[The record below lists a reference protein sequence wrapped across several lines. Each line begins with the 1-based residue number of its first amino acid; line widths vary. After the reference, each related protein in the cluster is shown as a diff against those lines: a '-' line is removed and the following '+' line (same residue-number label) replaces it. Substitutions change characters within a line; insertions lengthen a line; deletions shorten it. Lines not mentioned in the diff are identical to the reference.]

1 MVEGEVTPMYLS
13 APLVTQHGGLD
24 VANNIKHA
32 GMGFLGFKEKDWKS
46 SFTAMAFDGAYFKIY
61 VHTHLNSITG
71 GLSPVFRIAVWC
83 GAHRLELVFLD
94 IYKCRP
100 SKFGVDLP
108 QAKWVTSLDE
118 SLNAQI
124 DPHRRDKGYEEIR
137 EFALEIGEELREQLR
152 FSTTRWA
159 ASLRQ
164 VIKNWIY
171 NWKPTV
177 AMKNKN
183 REREMTR
190 WKDRQSRQEN
200 REALREMIDLKF
212 LLRVLMLEDIM
223 ADAMALSLQFQT
235 VNVLAWE
242 QQKRIKETHAH
253 FGEMV

>member
-1 MVEGEVTPMYLS
+1 MYLS

-32 GMGFLGFKEKDWKS
+32 GMGFLGITGKDWKS

-171 NWKPTV
+171 NKLEADSRNEEQVTRTRNDKVERQGIPSGEQGGATGNDRLEVFV
-177 AMKNKN
+177 AGPHAGGHHGCCW
-183 REREMTR
+183 RCPCS
-190 WKDRQSRQEN
+190 SRQ
-200 REALREMIDLKF
+200 RMYWPGSSRSA
-212 LLRVLMLEDIM
+212 
-223 ADAMALSLQFQT
+223 
-235 VNVLAWE
+235 
-242 QQKRIKETHAH
+242 
-253 FGEMV
+253 

>member
-1 MVEGEVTPMYLS
+1 MPKFLNAAHDEVRFRMMKFMHTVTAATGRKPVFALAADKLTLLKRNSQAVVLFAMVEGEVTPMYLS
-13 APLVTQHGGLD
+13 APLVTQHGGLA

-32 GMGFLGFKEKDWKS
+32 GMGFLGFTEKDWKS

-100 SKFGVDLP
+100 SKFGVYLP

-164 VIKNWIY
+164 VIQHWIY
-171 NWKPTV
+171 N
-177 AMKNKN
+177 
-183 REREMTR
+183 
-190 WKDRQSRQEN
+190 
-200 REALREMIDLKF
+200 
-212 LLRVLMLEDIM
+212 
-223 ADAMALSLQFQT
+223 
-235 VNVLAWE
+235 
-242 QQKRIKETHAH
+242 
-253 FGEMV
+253 